1 MTVQPMDSEILRLD
15 VRPMLAAGEE
25 PFGLIMQSADRI
37 PRGGTLELTAPFE
50 PVPLYAAMRRRGFA
64 RSGLARD
71 AAAWVVSFRETG
83 IVPSTTV
90 GQVVERHPATAPVFG
105 AHGLDL
111 CCGGGKTLEFAARAH
126 GVDLDQ
132 LLQELQAA
140 AAEPHD

>member
-1 MTVQPMDSEILRLD
+1 MTTQPIDNEVVHLD

-37 PRGGTLELTAPFE
+37 PPGGMLELTAPFE
-50 PVPLYAAMRRRGFA
+50 PVPLYAVMRRRGFA
-64 RSGLARD
+64 RSGLVRGD
-71 AAAWVVSFRETG
+71 AGWVVSFRETG
-83 IVPSTTV
+83 IAPSATV
-90 GQVVERHPATAPVFG
+90 GQIVERHPATAGVFG

-140 AAEPHD
+140 AG

>member
-1 MTVQPMDSEILRLD
+1 MTAQPIANDVLHLD

-50 PVPLYAAMRRRGFA
+50 PVPLYAVMRRRGFA
-64 RSGLARD
+64 RSALVRGD
-71 AAAWVVSFRETG
+71 AGWVVSFRETG
-83 IVPSTTV
+83 IVPAATV
-90 GQVVERHPATAPVFG
+90 GQVVERHPATAGVFG

-140 AAEPHD
+140 AG